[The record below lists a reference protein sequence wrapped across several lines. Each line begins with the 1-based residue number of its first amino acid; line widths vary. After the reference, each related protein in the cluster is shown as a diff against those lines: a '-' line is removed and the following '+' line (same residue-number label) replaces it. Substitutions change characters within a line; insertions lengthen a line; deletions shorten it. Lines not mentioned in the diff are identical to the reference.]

1 MCNKKLECGC
11 QCEQQ
16 CHRGS
21 CRRCPN
27 VSFDELRCHCGAAVV
42 YPPVYCGTA
51 PPECSEPCTRVHP
64 CGHDVFH
71 NCHSEAQC
79 PPCPVL
85 MEKRCN
91 CGKSVRGAIPCF
103 QQNVSCGAPCDLKLS
118 CGHYCDKTCH
128 VGDCEPEGFKC
139 TQPCSRP
146 RPNCPHIC
154 GKKCHPDSPCEPFE
168 QCRAVIFLSC
178 PCERRRQKVPCE
190 RYEQMLDHQ
199 RRQNQKSGRPDQ
211 GLVINIECDGEC
223 LVQERNRKIA
233 EALEIDQPTISS
245 DLDVIYPES
254 VIRFAQGEKCLAEFR
269 EFSKLSFFNRNCHF
283 RGKIAKMITWS
294 PWIFMSP
301 PYT

>member
-1 MCNKKLECGC
+1 
-11 QCEQQ
+11 
-16 CHRGS
+16 
-21 CRRCPN
+21 
-27 VSFDELRCHCGAAVV
+27 
-42 YPPVYCGTA
+42 
-51 PPECSEPCTRVHP
+51 
-64 CGHDVFH
+64 
-71 NCHSEAQC
+71 
-79 PPCPVL
+79 

-211 GLVINIECDGEC
+211 GVVINIECDGEC

-254 VIRFAQGEKCLAEFR
+254 VIRFAQGE
-269 EFSKLSFFNRNCHF
+269 
-283 RGKIAKMITWS
+283 
-294 PWIFMSP
+294 
-301 PYT
+301 Y